1 MQVIIIQFKGVTN
14 TLKKIMQMKN
24 CLQHHK
30 YPVTTVRE
38 GYAATTATRMD
49 KEHPGSPTRRTLTK
63 RLMAEYEEKSLNL
76 HG

>member
-1 MQVIIIQFKGVTN
+1 MQVIIIRFKGVTN
-14 TLKKIMQMKN
+14 TLKKVMQMKN

-38 GYAATTATRMD
+38 GCAATTATRME
-49 KEHPGSPTRRTLTK
+49 KEYPGSPTRTTTN
-63 RLMAEYEEKSLNL
+63 RLMAEYAEKSLNL

>member
-24 CLQHHK
+24 CLQHK

-38 GYAATTATRMD
+38 ECAATTATRME
-49 KEHPGSPTRRTLTK
+49 KEYPGSPTRRTLTK